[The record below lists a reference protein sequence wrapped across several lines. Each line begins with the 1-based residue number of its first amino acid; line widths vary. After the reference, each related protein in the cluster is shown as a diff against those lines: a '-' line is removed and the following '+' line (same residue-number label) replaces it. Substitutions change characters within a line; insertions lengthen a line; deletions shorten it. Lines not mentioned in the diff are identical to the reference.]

1 MGKWTEGVVFGWRK
15 KVGEKIAEDEILCH
29 IERGQVTDDIKSP
42 VEGILVERCAG
53 EETEVNVG
61 DNLAIV
67 EVSNVQSEG
76 VDARAQA
83 GRERAVEL
91 LKKYQNGGL
100 FGSGANSFL
109 GAPQVGGLGG
119 LAAAAAASPSWGFPP
134 GGSMGGSMLASSPLG
149 NPAATA
155 AALQKA
161 NNMARSLTAGMGL
174 GSTAVS
180 PSAGSKSATSAEAF
194 VSKLTNSM
202 PQQSG
207 SSESRSS
214 LPTPAAKAAPAPKE
228 DFENLRCHLH
238 KKANNACKFC
248 KKYVAAKKQAEDDAN
263 AKKQAKA
270 SADTELKFNCSPLLR
285 ERVVGC
291 SYYKSLFRIDD
302 VEGLIEE
309 IKEFATDTL
318 DVYKTATEP
327 SCFMCCVYRLF
338 TLNVSEEKLRRLM
351 DNFDCA
357 HARCVGILYVRL
369 VVPPDQLWTNL
380 EEYILDDE
388 ELTDETWGETSRTI
402 GEYVEDLLLKDKYF
416 NTPLPRIPAG
426 VRRELEENLA
436 PMMQYRKRTA
446 ANRRIF
452 GTMRNIDM
460 PVEVCDNGRWR
471 PGQAME
477 IVRQIPSRLK
487 LRVELTDGSGQELLC
502 LVGKVVVRDDTSSQ
516 WKGRSRSPRRN
527 EQGQASQR
535 EGSPDWS
542 RFRGKSDAELIEELR
557 GRTRE
562 DAVCS
567 DRRGYAKR
575 LPRFETG
582 LATNR
587 EKGPN
592 EAKLIEVETYIT
604 PGMRR
609 REGYTNTY
617 VDDYANAGSLK
628 HQTEEDDRRKALK
641 KDIFQKYGQ
650 QKKTE
655 EEEGK
660 LSALVDGPDTMRLG

>member
-1 MGKWTEGVVFGWRK
+1 MGKWQEGVVFGWRK
-15 KVGEKIAEDEILCH
+15 KVGEKICEDEILCH

-53 EETEVNVG
+53 EETEVTVG

-67 EVSNVQSEG
+67 EVSNTQNDG
-76 VDARAQA
+76 LDAKAQA

-109 GAPQVGGLGG
+109 GAPQQVGGLGG

-134 GGSMGGSMLASSPLG
+134 GGSMLASTPLAST
-149 NPAATA
+149 AATQQA
-155 AALQKA
+155 AAVALQKA
-161 NNMARSLTAGMGL
+161 SLAKLMTAGIGL
-174 GSTAVS
+174 GSTSMAQ
-180 PSAGSKSATSAEAF
+180 SAGSKSATSAEAF
-194 VSKLTNSM
+194 VAKLTST
-202 PQQSG
+202 QSSSVG
-207 SSESRSS
+207 ST
-214 LPTPAAKAAPAPKE
+214 LPAPAQSAKAAPPAKE
-228 DFENLRCHLH
+228 SFENLRCHLH
-238 KKANNACKFC
+238 KKTNNACKFC
-248 KKYVAAKKQAEDDAN
+248 KKYVEVKKKADEEAN
-263 AKKQAKA
+263 AKKPSKG
-270 SADTELKFNCSPLLR
+270 SGDTELKFNCSPLLR

-357 HARCVGILYVRL
+357 HARCVGLLYVRL
-369 VVPPDQLWTNL
+369 VVPPDQLWTNM
-380 EEYILDDE
+380 EEFVLDDE

-402 GEYVEDLLLKDKYF
+402 GEYVEELLLKDKYF

-436 PMMQYRKRTA
+436 PMMQYRKRTI
-446 ANRRIF
+446 ANRRVF

-460 PVEVCDNGRWR
+460 PVEICDNGRWR
-471 PGQAME
+471 PGQAVE

-487 LRVELTDGSGQELLC
+487 VRVELTDGSGTELLSH
-502 LVGKVVVRDDTSSQ
+502 VGKVVVRDDSSR
-516 WKGRSRSPRRN
+516 GHGRSRSRSPRT
-527 EQGQASQR
+527 GQSQR

-562 DAVCS
+562 EAVCS

-609 REGYTNTY
+609 REGYATSY
-617 VDDYANAGSLK
+617 IDDYADAGSLK
-628 HQTEEDDRRKALK
+628 HRTEEDDRRKASK
-641 KDIFQKYGQ
+641 REIFEKYGK
-650 QKKTE
+650 QKKNE

-660 LSALVDGPDTMRLG
+660 LGTLVDAPDTMRLG